1 MNCAGCPAPCCRGVV
16 YLTPREAETLRQKT
30 SSLKCTQIGEVTI
43 LGPCP
48 FLVDNHCTIYTDRP
62 LACQRYP
69 LTVQYREK
77 SVLLVLH
84 FMCPQIP
91 KLGNGDQV
99 LATGDLERMGISPA
113 ERRQM
118 LVANLLLDAEIG
130 RAWKKFTLKE
140 RNKMRIFE
148 AKSKQP
154 SPGADAILMVIPLEQ
169 YANLVQVVE
178 KILVEHPNTTYA
190 RLSKLVAAILPE
202 SSLV

>member
-1 MNCAGCPAPCCRGVV
+1 MNCTGCPAPCCRDVV
-16 YLTPREAETLRQKT
+16 YLTPREFKTLCGKT

-43 LGPCP
+43 LSPCP
-48 FLVDNHCTIYTDRP
+48 FLVDNRCTIYADRP

-84 FMCPQIP
+84 FKCPQVP
-91 KLGNGDQV
+91 KPGNGDQV

-118 LVANLLLDAEIG
+118 LVTNLLLDAEIG

-148 AKSKQP
+148 AKTKQP
-154 SPGADAILMVIPLEQ
+154 NPGADAILMVIPLEQ
-169 YANLVQVVE
+169 YANLVQAVE
-178 KILVEHPNTTYA
+178 EILEKDSKSPYV
-190 RLSKLVAAILPE
+190 RLSKIVAE
-202 SSLV
+202 SLHLDSLI